1 MLIRSR
7 RKSSGID
14 RGYADPVIVHEY
26 VPENDAL
33 HLIPRQFVRGDPVD
47 FFLLQGCKK
56 AFHSRIVKAI
66 SGTAEALNKS
76 CIPERSPECLAGVLT
91 SPPVSVKDRS
101 ADFFRIAIQAPSRFG
116 CRVPSSILL
125 SIATVVMTL
134 RGSGEGLKNTQKIN
148 AECCKLLRFSGKCVI
163 ILPTVR
169 DGGFRFR
176 SSARPEQG

>member
-1 MLIRSR
+1 MLLW
-7 RKSSGID
+7 
-14 RGYADPVIVHEY
+14 YAD
-26 VPENDAL
+26 
-33 HLIPRQFVRGDPVD
+33 F
-47 FFLLQGCKK
+47 
-56 AFHSRIVKAI
+56 
-66 SGTAEALNKS
+66 
-76 CIPERSPECLAGVLT
+76 
-91 SPPVSVKDRS
+91 PPVSVKDRS

-134 RGSGEGLKNTQKIN
+134 RSSGEGLNNTQKIN

-176 SSARPEQG
+176 SSARPNRADGSGIRPVLSGWPERAVCGNARPERPVGNTKTTPRGNPLSATERERFSP